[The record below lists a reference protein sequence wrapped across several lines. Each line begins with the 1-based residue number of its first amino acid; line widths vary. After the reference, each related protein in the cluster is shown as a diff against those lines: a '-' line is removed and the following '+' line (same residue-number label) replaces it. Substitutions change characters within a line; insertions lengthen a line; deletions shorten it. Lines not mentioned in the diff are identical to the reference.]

1 MKTLSIGLG
10 IFILTSSVWAGTF
23 VETFDDKG
31 DLENWQELTI
41 LGVDSPGLWNIDD
54 GELQYILDFD
64 DGGVGSLLT
73 TGDEMWQDYS
83 IEFDVKPLIK
93 RGAGNI
99 AIAAR
104 INQTWGAVCTI
115 GDVPFPD
122 PESMARCYGG
132 NLQGLAFLT
141 FAKEPHPLLKRR
153 WHHLKLNVK
162 GNLLTFW
169 INGKQV
175 LDPIILEAKNFGHG
189 VEFPDYPN
197 GKIGLG
203 VTNYSV
209 LFDNITITGDDIR
222 GKGELSVTPRAK
234 LATTWGHLKQL

>member
-1 MKTLSIGLG
+1 MKALSIGLG

-23 VETFDDKG
+23 VETFDDNG
-31 DLENWQELTI
+31 DLEKWQELTI
-41 LGVDSPGLWNIDD
+41 LGFDSPGLWNIDD

-64 DGGVGSLLT
+64 DGGFGSLLT

-93 RGAGNI
+93 RGEGNI

-104 INQTWGAVCTI
+104 ISQAWGVVCTI
-115 GDVPFPD
+115 GDGPFPD

-132 NLQGLAFLT
+132 NLRGLASLT
-141 FAKEPHPLLKRR
+141 LAKEPHPLLKRR
-153 WHHLKLNVK
+153 WHHLKLSVKRNV
-162 GNLLTFW
+162 LTFW

-175 LDPIILEAKNFGHG
+175 LGPVILEAKIVEGG
-189 VEFPDYPN
+189 MEFPDYLN
-197 GKIGLG
+197 GKVGLG

-209 LFDNITITGDDIR
+209 LFDNITITGNDIPNQR
-222 GKGELSVTPRAK
+222 GLSVTPSAK